1 MYIFVTGYQPD
12 DNSNED
18 DNIDDDNIF
27 QPNNII
33 GKYKLKEIHLI
44 QSFLELQNFQDK

>member
-18 DNIDDDNIF
+18 DNIDEDDNIF

-44 QSFLELQNFQDK
+44 QFFL